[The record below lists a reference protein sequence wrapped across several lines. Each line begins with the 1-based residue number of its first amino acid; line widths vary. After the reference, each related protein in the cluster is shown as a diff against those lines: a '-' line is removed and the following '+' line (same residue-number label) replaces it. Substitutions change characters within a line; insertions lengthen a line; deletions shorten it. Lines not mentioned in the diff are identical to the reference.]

1 MVTRCI
7 DGNERRWGR
16 GRVAH
21 GVSVL
26 LVKLGSLI
34 GCKAIGHDVQTS
46 RTRRAGCK
54 DGFRGKCSAERI
66 SEENVGSK

>member
-34 GCKAIGHDVQTS
+34 GCKAIGHDVES
-46 RTRRAGCK
+46 PRTCQAGCE
-54 DGFRGKCSAERI
+54 DGFRGKCSVERN